1 MNIGSIFAVDP
12 QNIPEGAILC
22 NGQAVSREQYS
33 ALFKLKGTVFG
44 KGDGETTFNVPDLT
58 GDEGFKFIPQ
68 GHWFAIQA

>member
-44 KGDGETTFNVPDLT
+44 KGDGETTFNVPDLSDNA
-58 GDEGFKFIPQ
+58 GLQFIPE
-68 GHWFAIQA
+68 GHQFAIQA